1 LWSQTSDQ
9 NLKQQALTFTQQLR
23 NEPSAWQPCLVLF
36 TRSPPA
42 SEQVR
47 HFALEIVAANV
58 ERLEVDT
65 QSLEY
70 LRGNLVEYVK
80 QIYGQNGKGKADS
93 PHIQNKLA
101 QVLTSL
107 FAVLYDSTWQSI
119 FDDFLQLAKEG
130 MAPSGNVTGTVL
142 YFRLLGSI
150 HDEIADVL
158 IHRTPEKTKRTTVLR
173 DRIREHDAAKVASY
187 WQELLSEWR
196 QVDAVVLE
204 MCLRTIARWIS
215 WSDISMVINE
225 PILEAL
231 LQMSGQ
237 RDVGPP
243 SGPQAKLRDA
253 AIEAFT
259 AIATKKMRPAE
270 KIELIKFLKLQT
282 VVSQLISSQPLSDYR
297 NTSNYDTDLAE
308 SVAKLVNHIV
318 RDLVVILDSTE
329 AIDQTKQEANRIL
342 QSFIPFL
349 LRFFTDEYDEIC
361 NTVIDGLLEI
371 LSLLRRIAKDK
382 PGQSVPP
389 EYTALLPSILH
400 SIIEKM
406 KFDDT
411 ASWGE
416 EGEESDEAEF
426 QELRKRLHNLQAQVT
441 YIDEQLVTTTVSNL
455 VQQTFHAYAAN
466 GQSVDWRDLELA
478 LYQVHLFG
486 EVAVKQANRG
496 KIVRPSEAADHL
508 GVMVLEMINS
518 SKLR

>member
-23 NEPSAWQPCLVLF
+23 NEPSAWQPCLQLF

-58 ERLEVDT
+58 ERLELDA
-65 QSLEY
+65 QSLEFI
-70 LRGNLVEYVK
+70 RGNLLEYVK
-80 QIYGQNGKGKADS
+80 QIYGQSGIGKVDS

-107 FAVLYDSTWQSI
+107 FAALYDSTWQSV
-119 FDDFLQLAKEG
+119 FDEFLQMAKDG
-130 MAPSGNVTGTVL
+130 MNPGGNIAGTVL

-158 IHRTPEKTKRTTVLR
+158 IHRSDDKTKRATALR
-173 DRIREHDAAKVASY
+173 DHIRDRDAAKVATY
-187 WQELLSEWR
+187 WQELLSKWR
-196 QVDAVVLE
+196 QVDPVVLE
-204 MCLRTIARWIS
+204 MCLRTIARWVS
-215 WSDISMVINE
+215 WSDISMVINQ
-225 PILEAL
+225 PIPDAL
-231 LQMSGQ
+231 LEMSGQ
-237 RDVGPP
+237 QDVGPA

-259 AIATKKMRPAE
+259 AIAAKKMRPAE
-270 KIELIKFLKLQT
+270 KIELIKFLNLQT
-282 VVSQLISSQPLSDYR
+282 VISQLIASQALSEYR
-297 NTSNYDTDLAE
+297 NTPNYDTDLAE

-318 RDLVVILDSTE
+318 RDLVVILDSPQAT
-329 AIDQTKQEANRIL
+329 DQTKQEANTIL

-361 NTVIDGLLEI
+361 NTVIDGLMEV
-371 LSLLRRIAKDK
+371 LSLLRRITKDK

-400 SIIEKM
+400 SIINKM

-411 ASWGE
+411 ATWGE

-455 VQQTFHAYAAN
+455 VQQTFRNYAT

-478 LYQVHLFG
+478 LYQLHLFG
-486 EVAVKQANRG
+486 EAAVKQANRN
-496 KIVRPSEAADHL
+496 KISNPIAAADQL
-508 GVMVLEMINS
+508 GAMVLEMINNS
-518 SKLR
+518 E